1 MIMLTRYL
9 EMIFN
14 PLRNTGLKSS
24 QIMRIFV
31 IPFGLK
37 RDERRNQTLVQSIV
51 QKMPYICINYLD

>member
-37 RDERRNQTLVQSIV
+37 RDERRNQIV
-51 QKMPYICINYLD
+51 QKMPYISINYPALKIE